1 MNPKTKKIIL
11 IVSVVFVLLIAGYF
25 LFLRKKPQAT
35 PTIQQPRSPLDYNYT
50 IPEEIQD
57 GILPVDRGGN
67 GSKTKTLLANKE
79 AFDGKV
85 IAIVNQIMK
94 GAPDNDW
101 YQRIQESTAKFWTDE
116 AGMEP
121 NKAVYHHARVFV
133 AQQYFYNP
141 A

>member
-1 MNPKTKKIIL
+1 MNPKIKKPVL
-11 IVSVVFVLLIAGYF
+11 IFSVVMLLSVAAYF
-25 LFLRKKPQAT
+25 LFFRKKAQAI
-35 PTIQQPRSPLDYNYT
+35 PASQQPRSPLDYDYT
-50 IPEEIQD
+50 IPEENQD
-57 GILPVDRGGN
+57 GILPINRGGN
-67 GSKTKTLLANKE
+67 GTRTKTLLANKE

-85 IAIVNQIMK
+85 ITIINQIMN

-116 AGMEP
+116 AGMEM
-121 NKAVYHHARVFV
+121 NKAVYHHARVFI